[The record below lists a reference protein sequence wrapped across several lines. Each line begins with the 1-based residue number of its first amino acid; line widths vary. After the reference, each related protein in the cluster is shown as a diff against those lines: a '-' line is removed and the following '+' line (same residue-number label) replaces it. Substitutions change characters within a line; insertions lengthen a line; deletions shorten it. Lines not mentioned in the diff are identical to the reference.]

1 VAILVLVE
9 SADHIVGGG
18 AVLTGVATSLAKDGA
33 EKKIRKVARR
43 FNFSRGLMDKGYS
56 EFKTIFWT
64 IICVKVTP
72 TEPQSRFGECVIL
85 IRRSPMTWIQRKL
98 GLQFRNLAKYVS
110 EALPEAGYNYDQHV
124 IKVLKQLS

>member
-1 VAILVLVE
+1 M
-9 SADHIVGGG
+9 
-18 AVLTGVATSLAKDGA
+18 LTGASNGLAKDKA

-43 FNFSRGLMDKGYS
+43 FNFSRGLIDKGYS

-72 TEPQSRFGECVIL
+72 TEVQSRFGECVIL
-85 IRRSPMTWIQRKL
+85 IRRSPVSWIQRKL
-98 GLQFRNLAKYVS
+98 GLQYRNLAKYVS
-110 EALPEAGYNYDQHV
+110 EALPEAGYKYDQHV